1 MNTTTA
7 DFDLI
12 DDDAEELTECSW
24 CGRQVAESDTDG
36 GQCPECCEAEG
47 NLSDAADRAGSIED
61 EVEQLRSDLAD
72 AIARLR
78 DARRDERIAQRR
90 FDRRQSA

>member
-1 MNTTTA
+1 MNTPTA

-12 DDDAEELTECSW
+12 DDDAECSW

-47 NLSDAADRAGSIED
+47 NLSDAADLAGSIED